1 MRMKRSLLIVSLV
14 FVISLS
20 ALAAPLGTNARAVI
34 PSQVQQII
42 SVDYRAM
49 RNSETAMALKARV
62 LPENLKEF
70 ETTLRTMGIADND
83 VEQLTFASFRSRQ
96 SVRAVGIAQGQ
107 FPTKKIVL
115 RMKQRKIRPQK
126 YRQALIYP
134 TGTGMV
140 MSFLDE
146 NTLLFGESVAV
157 HEAIDSRDGE
167 AEGLNSNSQLT
178 DLIAAVESGP
188 VWSILDQR
196 GTQNM
201 LRSILGDASR
211 LADYDTVKKRLI
223 GSRYTMDFSRGV
235 NFDLDVIT
243 SDSMTAAT
251 LSSLLKAGVLYKKM
265 NASAVEKMALDSMS
279 VDSDSARLQIHFK
292 SDDKKFQSLLSSDL
306 FAAVSR

>member
-1 MRMKRSLLIVSLV
+1 MKRSLLIVSLV